1 VKAISLSIYKGLFMK
16 NQLMSLVTK
25 GTKQSQQ
32 QVLSAIQPSRYLK
45 GLNKQQVGRDKTILI
60 TGASSGLGEGM
71 ARLFA
76 KLGYNLAICARRT
89 ERLESLK
96 SELMAAY
103 PNIRVEYRVLDVSD
117 YDAVFEV
124 FDAFAA
130 DFGGIDR
137 VVVNAG
143 VGESRRIGK
152 GRFETNRRTAEI
164 NFISA
169 LAQCEAAMGI
179 FRAQNSGYLVVI
191 SSMSAMRG
199 LPRHL
204 TTYGATKAGLAHLA
218 EGIRAD
224 MLLTKLP
231 INVSTIY
238 PGYIRTE
245 INENAKPLPFEVDVD
260 TGTKAMVAAIE
271 AGVQEACVPSLPWS
285 MVSHAMKHLPLQ
297 VLNKLS

>member
-1 VKAISLSIYKGLFMK
+1 MQNK
-16 NQLMSLVTK
+16 LMSLVTQ
-25 GTKQSQQ
+25 TAKQGKNQA
-32 QVLSAIQPSRYLK
+32 LSAIQPARYLK
-45 GLNKQQVGRDKTILI
+45 GLTKSQVGKGKTVLI

-89 ERLESLK
+89 DRLDQLK
-96 SELMAAY
+96 TELTKLY
-103 PNIRVEYRVLDVSD
+103 PEISIAYRVLDVTD
-117 YDAVFEV
+117 YDAIFEV
-124 FDAFAA
+124 FDAFAE
-130 DFGGIDR
+130 DFGHIDR

-164 NFISA
+164 NFVSA
-169 LAQCEAAMGI
+169 LAQCEAAMKI
-179 FRAQNSGYLVVI
+179 FRAQNSGHLVVI

-199 LPRHL
+199 LPKHM
-204 TTYGATKAGLAHLA
+204 TTYGASKAGLAYLA

-224 MLLTKLP
+224 MLLEKLP
-231 INVSTIY
+231 IKVSTIY

-245 INENAKPLPFEVDVD
+245 INTNAKPLPFEVDTD

-271 AGVQEACVPSLPWS
+271 SETSEACVPSLPWS
-285 MVSHAMKHLPLQ
+285 IVGQAMKHLPLN
-297 VLNKLS
+297 VVNKIS